1 MGKAAK
7 LLIIL
12 PITLFLWEK
21 PASSQGDNPFKVPP
35 GLKHQ
40 VDFWVKVYTQ
50 YTTDQIILHD
60 SDDLRIIYTVL
71 DFRGK
76 KLSEKRR
83 WRKVARTKRVYR
95 NMLLRLAR
103 KRVDPERLTGEERRI
118 YQLFG
123 PDATRKRFA
132 KAARRIRAQKGQ
144 RDMFIKS
151 LIRSGR
157 YMDKIKEIFSRY
169 DLPEELTVLPHVESS
184 FNYKA
189 YSKYGAA
196 GIWQFTRSTGR
207 KFLKINYEVDERW
220 DPFLSTEAAAKLLK
234 LSYEELGSWPLAIM
248 AYNHGLEGIKRA
260 KNKYGSDNVV
270 EIINNYK
277 SRNFGF
283 ASKNFYAEFLAALKV
298 ARNYREYFGELQFD
312 KPLQY
317 QVFTLP
323 HYVSVS
329 TLLKY
334 LDISLKE
341 FRELNP
347 ALRGP
352 VYTSHRYIP
361 KGYPLRLPPGKD
373 FTQIYAQIP
382 PEEKH
387 ESQKSSRW
395 YRVRRGD
402 NLSSIARRFGT
413 SVQAL
418 KELNNIR
425 NAHQIYVGQ
434 ILEIPPRRKASTVAL
449 REVQKRAGEKTEK
462 SVRKA
467 PPSKSKIHWITVEAD
482 ETLGHYADWLDL
494 PTQVLRRLN
503 GLRYG
508 QNIHVGQR
516 IKILLSKVS
525 LEEFEQKRMEYHQ
538 GIQEDFFSTYAVDDT
553 FNHRIKRG
561 ENIWYLCNHV
571 YEVPYW
577 LIKRYNP
584 DKNLQKLKPGDTIVI
599 PNVSEINPPQ

>member
-1 MGKAAK
+1 MGKAIK

-21 PASSQGDNPFKVPP
+21 LISSQGDNPFKVPP
-35 GLKHQ
+35 GLEHR

-50 YTTDQIILHD
+50 YTSDQIILHD

-76 KLSEKRR
+76 KIGEKQI
-83 WRKVARTKRVYR
+83 WGKVARTKRIYR
-95 NMLLRLAR
+95 NILLRFAQ
-103 KRVDPERLTGEERRI
+103 KRVNLERLTGEEKRI
-118 YQLFG
+118 YELFG
-123 PDATRKRFA
+123 PNTSRERFKR
-132 KAARRIRAQKGQ
+132 AARNIRAQRGQ

-157 YMDKIKEIFSRY
+157 YIEEIKRIFSRY
-169 DLPEELTVLPHVESS
+169 GLPEELTVLPHVESS
-184 FNYKA
+184 FNYRA

-207 KFLKINYEVDERW
+207 KFLRISYEIDERW
-220 DPFLSTEAAAKLLK
+220 DPILSTEAAAKLLK

-248 AYNHGLEGIKRA
+248 AYNHGLEGMKRA
-260 KNKYGSDNVV
+260 KSKHGFDDVV
-270 EIINNYK
+270 KIINNYK
-277 SRNFGF
+277 SKNFGF

-298 ARNYREYFGELQFD
+298 VKNYPEYFGEFQFD

-323 HYVSVS
+323 HYISVS

-334 LDISLKE
+334 LDISLEE

-347 ALRGP
+347 ALRSP
-352 VYTSHRYIP
+352 IYTSHRYIP
-361 KGYPLRLPPGKD
+361 KGYRLRLPPGKD
-373 FTQIYAQIP
+373 FAQIYAQIP

-387 ESQKSSRW
+387 DNQKSSRW

-402 NLSSIARRFGT
+402 TLSSIARRFRT

-418 KELNNIR
+418 RELNNIR
-425 NAHQIYVGQ
+425 NTHQIYVGQ
-434 ILEIPPRRKASTVAL
+434 ILEIPPRKKASIVAL
-449 REVQKRAGEKTEK
+449 SKVQKRAKERIVG
-462 SVRKA
+462 KA
-467 PPSKSKIHWITVEAD
+467 SPSKIHWITVEAD
-482 ETLGHYADWLDL
+482 ETLGHYADWLGL

-538 GIQEDFFSTYAVDDT
+538 GIQEDFFSTYAVDGAL
-553 FNHRIKRG
+553 NHQIKRG
-561 ENIWYLCNHV
+561 ENIWYLCNYV

-584 DKNLQKLKPGDTIVI
+584 NKNLQKLKPGDTIVI
-599 PNVSEINPPQ
+599 PNVSKINPP